1 MPVMKRR
8 AVLGLGLAIS
18 ALGPLASRSLGVQ
31 DQRPKQRVIVI
42 GAGLAGLAAARRLQE
57 QGHRVLVLEGR
68 DRLGGR
74 TWTSNAWTDLPI
86 DLGAGW
92 IHGVQG
98 NPITDLARA
107 SGARLVPTDLESIQV
122 YGVDGRP
129 LTEAQ
134 QARLDDLDR
143 RLSRALKSL
152 SPAQGPDRSLQ
163 ERLQA
168 SLGWDRLD
176 PQERQQLAYLID
188 SRFEQE
194 YGASARELSS
204 RWIDADSA
212 FDGPDALVEPGFG
225 ALVAHLA
232 PGLTIQL
239 GQRVIAIDG
248 SGRGGAPV
256 TVSCQAEG
264 GAGSSTS
271 HEADQVLVTVP
282 LGVLKAGR
290 IRFDPPLPAEKQAAI
305 QQLGM
310 GTLNKCC
317 LRFARP
323 FWPTGVDWLGR
334 ITDAADGWNEW
345 VSLFRPLK
353 QPVLIGF
360 QAGSA
365 AETIETWSDQRQ
377 IASAMASLRQMYG
390 AAIPD
395 PIGVQISRW
404 HQDPMALGAYS
415 FQAVG
420 STPDMRQALAK
431 PMGGR
436 IFFAGEATST
446 DQFGTTHGAF
456 LSGLRAAA
464 EMASSSS

>member
-1 MPVMKRR
+1 MTTTRFAPSPTGRLHVGNIRTALHNWMLARKNGGSFILRIDDTDAER
-8 AVLGLGLAIS
+8 SREDYVDAIRSDLTWLGL
-18 ALGPLASRSLGVQ
+18 
-31 DQRPKQRVIVI
+31 DW
-42 GAGLAGLAAARRLQE
+42 
-57 QGHRVLVLEGR
+57 
-68 DRLGGR
+68 DREER
-74 TWTSNAWTDLPI
+74 QS
-86 DLGAGW
+86 
-92 IHGVQG
+92 
-98 NPITDLARA
+98 
-107 SGARLVPTDLESIQV
+107 ARLVRYQAAFDAL
-122 YGVDGRP
+122 R
-129 LTEAQ
+129 EA
-134 QARLDDLDR
+134 DEIH
-143 RLSRALKSL
+143 LSR
-152 SPAQGPDRSLQ
+152 PVR
-163 ERLQA
+163 
-168 SLGWDRLD
+168 
-176 PQERQQLAYLID
+176 
-188 SRFEQE
+188 
-194 YGASARELSS
+194 
-204 RWIDADSA
+204 
-212 FDGPDALVEPGFG
+212 
-225 ALVAHLA
+225 
-232 PGLTIQL
+232 TI
-239 GQRVIAIDG
+239 RHG
-248 SGRGGAPV
+248 SGGVVLETDSGNL
-256 TVSCQAEG
+256 S
-264 GAGSSTS
+264 
-271 HEADQVLVTVP
+271 ADAAIVTVP
-282 LGVLKAGR
+282 LGVLKQGTPA
-290 IRFDPPLPAEKQAAI
+290 FDPPLGGGHALAI
-305 QQLGM
+305 QRLGM